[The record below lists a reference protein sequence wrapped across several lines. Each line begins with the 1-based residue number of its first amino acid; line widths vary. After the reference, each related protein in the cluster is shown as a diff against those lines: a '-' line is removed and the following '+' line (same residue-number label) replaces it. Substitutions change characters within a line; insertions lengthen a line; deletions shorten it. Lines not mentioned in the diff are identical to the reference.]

1 MKTLLFYLLTLFSI
15 NCFSQI
21 VKEGNTFKST
31 KADSTIVLK
40 TKYFWEDTKGNKYPI
55 YQSKK
60 GALYII
66 RVSSKTGKEYKYY
79 LPKKTQE
86 EIKKMMK

>member
-1 MKTLLFYLLTLFSI
+1 MKTLLFCLLTLFSVS
-15 NCFSQI
+15 CFGQV
-21 VKEGNTFKST
+21 VKEGNTFKSS
-31 KADSTIVLK
+31 KADTTMVIK
-40 TKYFWEDTKGNKYPI
+40 TKYQWEDKKGNKYPI

-86 EIKKMMK
+86 LIKKMIK